1 MRRKQKTAQAG
12 CSCEDKLEA
21 ESTMKAPSIAHT
33 ENAGEE
39 RAQTLLE
46 CILTRANMAEAY
58 KRVVKNG
65 GASGIDGM
73 TVQAMYGHLKEHYPE
88 LIQSLYD
95 GSYRPQA
102 VKRVEIPK
110 ADGGK
115 RKLGIPT
122 VIDRMIQQAISQVL
136 TPIFEKQFSDG
147 SYGFR
152 KGRSAH
158 QAIEQARIY
167 YEQGYKVSVDIDLA
181 KYFDTV
187 NHNLLIKT
195 LREEIK
201 DERVIR
207 LIRKYLKSG
216 VMENGLISSTTE
228 GTPQG
233 GNLSPLL
240 SNIYLT
246 KFDKL
251 LENRGHKFVR
261 YADDCNIYVKSARA
275 AQRVMENCVN
285 YLEGTLKLKVNQKKS
300 CIGSPTKLK
309 FLGFSLY
316 PSKGETKIRAH
327 EQSLKRFKDKIRK
340 LTARNQGRSIET
352 IMLNLRKYTTG
363 WLGYYAIAEMKSA
376 MLQLTG
382 WIRRRIRQIY
392 WKQWKRIWPK
402 YKNLRQLGIHHRDA
416 WRWANSRLGCW
427 HIARTWILTTSL
439 TNKYLASQ
447 GYDDILLRYEAMRAR
462 YRTAVYRTV
471 RTVV

>member
-1 MRRKQKTAQAG
+1 
-12 CSCEDKLEA
+12 
-21 ESTMKAPSIAHT
+21 MKAPSIVHT

-167 YEQGYKVSVDIDLA
+167 YGQGYKVSVDIDLA

-187 NHNLLIKT
+187 NHNLLIKM

-207 LIRKYLKSG
+207 LVRKYLKSG
-216 VMENGLISSTTE
+216 VMENG
-228 GTPQG
+228 
-233 GNLSPLL
+233 
-240 SNIYLT
+240 
-246 KFDKL
+246 
-251 LENRGHKFVR
+251 
-261 YADDCNIYVKSARA
+261 
-275 AQRVMENCVN
+275 
-285 YLEGTLKLKVNQKKS
+285 
-300 CIGSPTKLK
+300 
-309 FLGFSLY
+309 
-316 PSKGETKIRAH
+316 
-327 EQSLKRFKDKIRK
+327 
-340 LTARNQGRSIET
+340 
-352 IMLNLRKYTTG
+352 
-363 WLGYYAIAEMKSA
+363 
-376 MLQLTG
+376 
-382 WIRRRIRQIY
+382 
-392 WKQWKRIWPK
+392 
-402 YKNLRQLGIHHRDA
+402 
-416 WRWANSRLGCW
+416 
-427 HIARTWILTTSL
+427 
-439 TNKYLASQ
+439 
-447 GYDDILLRYEAMRAR
+447 
-462 YRTAVYRTV
+462 
-471 RTVV
+471 

>member
-21 ESTMKAPSIAHT
+21 ESTMKAPSIVHT

-122 VIDRMIQQAISQVL
+122 VIGRMIQQAISQVL

-167 YEQGYKVSVDIDLA
+167 YGQGYKVSVDIDLA
-181 KYFDTV
+181 K
-187 NHNLLIKT
+187 
-195 LREEIK
+195 
-201 DERVIR
+201 
-207 LIRKYLKSG
+207 
-216 VMENGLISSTTE
+216 
-228 GTPQG
+228 
-233 GNLSPLL
+233 
-240 SNIYLT
+240 
-246 KFDKL
+246 
-251 LENRGHKFVR
+251 
-261 YADDCNIYVKSARA
+261 
-275 AQRVMENCVN
+275 
-285 YLEGTLKLKVNQKKS
+285 
-300 CIGSPTKLK
+300 
-309 FLGFSLY
+309 
-316 PSKGETKIRAH
+316 
-327 EQSLKRFKDKIRK
+327 
-340 LTARNQGRSIET
+340 
-352 IMLNLRKYTTG
+352 
-363 WLGYYAIAEMKSA
+363 
-376 MLQLTG
+376 
-382 WIRRRIRQIY
+382 
-392 WKQWKRIWPK
+392 
-402 YKNLRQLGIHHRDA
+402 
-416 WRWANSRLGCW
+416 
-427 HIARTWILTTSL
+427 
-439 TNKYLASQ
+439 
-447 GYDDILLRYEAMRAR
+447 
-462 YRTAVYRTV
+462 
-471 RTVV
+471 

>member
-1 MRRKQKTAQAG
+1 
-12 CSCEDKLEA
+12 
-21 ESTMKAPSIAHT
+21 
-33 ENAGEE
+33 
-39 RAQTLLE
+39 
-46 CILTRANMAEAY
+46 MAEAY

-187 NHNLLIKT
+187 NHNLLIKM

-207 LIRKYLKSG
+207 LVRKYLKSG
-216 VMENGLISSTTE
+216 VIENGLMTIPVFAIEIPLIGSLANII
-228 GTPQG
+228 GIFLG
-233 GNLSPLL
+233 AVVAGIAGAFVLNLL
-240 SNIYLT
+240 
-246 KFDKL
+246 DKL
-251 LENRGHKFVR
+251 IAEK
-261 YADDCNIYVKSARA
+261 
-275 AQRVMENCVN
+275 
-285 YLEGTLKLKVNQKKS
+285 QKKL
-300 CIGSPTKLK
+300 ITEKQIVLK
-309 FLGFSLY
+309 ISMICGV
-316 PSKGETKIRAH
+316 I
-327 EQSLKRFKDKIRK
+327 
-340 LTARNQGRSIET
+340 
-352 IMLNLRKYTTG
+352 
-363 WLGYYAIAEMKSA
+363 
-376 MLQLTG
+376 
-382 WIRRRIRQIY
+382 
-392 WKQWKRIWPK
+392 
-402 YKNLRQLGIHHRDA
+402 
-416 WRWANSRLGCW
+416 
-427 HIARTWILTTSL
+427 
-439 TNKYLASQ
+439 
-447 GYDDILLRYEAMRAR
+447 
-462 YRTAVYRTV
+462 
-471 RTVV
+471 